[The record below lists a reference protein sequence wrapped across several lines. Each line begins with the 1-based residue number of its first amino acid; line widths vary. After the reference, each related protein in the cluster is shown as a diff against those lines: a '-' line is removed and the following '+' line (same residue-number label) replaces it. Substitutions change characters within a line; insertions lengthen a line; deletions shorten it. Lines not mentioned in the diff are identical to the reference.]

1 MASKCQNCGKY
12 FDTAKGM
19 RIHKADC
26 TKKDPLGTQGIQK
39 RLEKQNK
46 EIRKKFGF

>member
-1 MASKCQNCGKY
+1 MASKCPNCGKY

-26 TKKDPLGTQGIQK
+26 LKKDPLGTQGIQK
-39 RLEKQNK
+39 RIEKNNK
-46 EIRKKFGF
+46 RIRKMLEF

>member
-1 MASKCQNCGKY
+1 MTSKCPNCGKN

-26 TKKDPLGTQGIQK
+26 LKKDPFGVKGTMKKMQK
-39 RLEKQNK
+39 DNIKM
-46 EIRKKFGF
+46 RKRMGL